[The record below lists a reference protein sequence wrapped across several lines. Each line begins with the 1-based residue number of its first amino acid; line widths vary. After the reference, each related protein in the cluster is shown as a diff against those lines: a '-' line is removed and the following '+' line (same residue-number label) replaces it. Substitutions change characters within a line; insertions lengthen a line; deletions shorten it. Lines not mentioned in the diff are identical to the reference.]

1 MSIFYI
7 RDGGPFSM
15 CFDRNDQNKF
25 LHMLG
30 KRFQQIQKNDKPLPI
45 SKNRNHWKCTK
56 LCHFYKNKWPGTN
69 KSMCQYIEEELK
81 GSGMKD
87 TVGNCTKKDFSIGHY
102 EAPG

>member
-15 CFDRNDQNKF
+15 CFDNEDQEKF
-25 LHMLG
+25 LGMLE
-30 KRFQQIQKNDKPLPI
+30 KRFKQIKRNNFPRPI
-45 SKNRNHWKCTK
+45 SQNRSSFKCTK

-69 KSMCQYIEEELK
+69 QSMCEYVDDHLKALGEDETIEK
-81 GSGMKD
+81 
-87 TVGNCTKKDFSIGHY
+87 CTRDGFNIGYY